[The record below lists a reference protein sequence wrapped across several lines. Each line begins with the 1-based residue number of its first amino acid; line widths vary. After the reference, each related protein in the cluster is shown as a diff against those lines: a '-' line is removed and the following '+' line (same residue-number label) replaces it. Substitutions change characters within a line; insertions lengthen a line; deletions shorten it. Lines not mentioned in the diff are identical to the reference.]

1 MVERYQVYV
10 GKKDELSYL
19 KKIALKTDNDVDVEI
34 AETAAPEIVENSDDE
49 DSGDE
54 DLYN

>member
-10 GKKDELSYL
+10 GKKDELLYL
-19 KKIALKTDNDVDVEI
+19 KKIALKNDNDVDVEI
-34 AETAAPEIVENSDDE
+34 AETAADEIIENSDDE
-49 DSGDE
+49 DLGDE

>member
-10 GKKDELSYL
+10 GKKDELLYL

-49 DSGDE
+49 DSDDE

>member
-10 GKKDELSYL
+10 EKKDELLYL

-34 AETAAPEIVENSDDE
+34 AETAADEIIENSDDE
-49 DSGDE
+49 DLGDE

>member
-1 MVERYQVYV
+1 MVERYHVYV
-10 GKKDELSYL
+10 GKKDELLYL